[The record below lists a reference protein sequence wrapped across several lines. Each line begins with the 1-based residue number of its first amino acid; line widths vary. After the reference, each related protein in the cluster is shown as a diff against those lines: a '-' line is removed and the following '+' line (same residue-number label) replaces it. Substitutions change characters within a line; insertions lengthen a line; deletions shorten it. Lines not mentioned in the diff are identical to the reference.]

1 MMRIRQEIRSCYPV
15 LPSLPQW
22 RSLKTL
28 HQGTGMVMRVR
39 RVNTARLLSSAS
51 CQMRNVVRAVA
62 LPESD

>member
-1 MMRIRQEIRSCYPV
+1 M
-15 LPSLPQW
+15 LPGFAVVAAMAQAERPLN
-22 RSLKTL
+22 
-28 HQGTGMVMRVR
+28 QGTGMVTRMR